1 MSIIT
6 KSKQVI
12 NNIIAAAKYGEL
24 TKAVTNNFYSAM
36 SLIPAYNSNLTYD
49 TIKQMLGDDTIS
61 NCINSKKQTVLSK
74 GWKITSA
81 ESDVDSPDYEK
92 YKEQADFVE
101 FCLTDG
107 LSNTSLND
115 VIENILSAG
124 MILPLSITEINYIQE
139 NTNWGIKTIFKNF
152 KTRLIEQLNYQFEIK
167 YNDFGDIESVKQ
179 NSVNIPL
186 EKLLLFKYQGDN
198 IIIDN
203 FSKLYKFWY
212 IKTVFEN
219 VKRNYLQLRSK
230 IPCAIKGDL
239 PTSNSAEYTALKN
252 FLDDIT
258 EGGRG
263 LLPKDYD
270 VQFPAFTIS
279 NFTDEIEKA
288 IETQNYKI
296 RFILEK
302 PMLLDKS
309 GSVGSYSLS
318 KNQLDDYYLNLQRTQ
333 QKLENII
340 NEAIYRLIII
350 NFPNETRFP
359 KLKINSLYEEDEA
372 TKVSKISAA
381 TDKRFI
387 NPENP
392 DDMNN
397 VREYLGLWKYK
408 EYEKQPEKQTSA
420 PDLAAINNLMTQY
433 AAQNKNVKIEA
444 EKENNTEI
452 ENIENQDDEKKMSDD
467 ATKIL
472 TVRDWQKPKFMS
484 DKEIDEVKTSMEK
497 IENEKSSD
505 ISLIAKKQIE
515 SLITYER
522 IEKILKNFNIESIAS
537 LNIPYFSEMQNK
549 FYQIINN
556 YYIETKRETKAQIKF
571 RKLIDFV
578 VTDEASEQVKKVLK
592 LTAYN
597 NTEKITAQIL
607 SIFQDNLKSG
617 LLNGLTAKQVYFNT
631 ISQIEN
637 KNLTDAQV
645 KTLLRTA
652 STDSYN
658 LARLEVLTDVTYG
671 WEYSAVL
678 DEVTTQQCRLLNGTV
693 YRKDDPLVEKIK
705 PANHYG
711 CRSILVSIIFEDEFK
726 SAQDEQGGANAINKK
741 AQDALVFIPNTFGG
755 LKNNNQVIK

>member
-1 MSIIT
+1 MAIIT
-6 KSKQVI
+6 RAKNII
-12 NNIIAAAKYGEL
+12 NNIIAASKYGEL
-24 TKAVTNNFYSAM
+24 TKAVTNNFYSTM
-36 SLIPAYNSNLTYD
+36 SLIPAYNSNLSFD

-74 GWKITSA
+74 GWKITPA
-81 ESDVDSPDYEK
+81 ESDVDSPEYEK
-92 YKEQADFVE
+92 YKEQSDFIE

-107 LSNTSLND
+107 LTNISLGD
-115 VIENILSAG
+115 IVEEILSAG
-124 MILPLSITEINYIQE
+124 IILPLSITEINYIQE

-152 KTRLIEQLNYQFEIK
+152 KTRLMEQLNHQFEVE
-167 YNDFGDIESVKQ
+167 YNEFGDIIGIKQ
-179 NSVNIPL
+179 NQQNIPL
-186 EKLLLFKYQGDN
+186 EKLLLFKYQGETV
-198 IIIDN
+198 IIDN
-203 FSKLYKFWY
+203 FSKLYKYWY
-212 IKTVFEN
+212 IKTVYEN
-219 VKRNYLQLRSK
+219 IERRYLELRSK
-230 IPCAIKGDL
+230 IPCVIKGNL
-239 PTSNSAEYTALKN
+239 PVFGSAEHTALQN
-252 FLDDIT
+252 FLDNIT

-263 LLPKDYD
+263 LLPPQYEIE
-270 VQFPAFTIS
+270 FPSFTVS
-279 NFTDEIEKA
+279 NFTAEIQNA
-288 IETQNYKI
+288 IEEQNYKI

-309 GSVGSYSLS
+309 GAVGSYSLS

-340 NEAIYRLIII
+340 NEAIYRLVII

-372 TKVSKISAA
+372 TKVNKISAA
-381 TDKRFI
+381 TDKGFI
-387 NPENP
+387 TPRNP

-397 VREYLGLWKYK
+397 AREYLGLWKFK
-408 EYEKQPEKQTSA
+408 EYEKEQEKQTDA
-420 PDLAAINNLMTQY
+420 PDLATINNLMTQY
-433 AAQNKNVKIEA
+433 AAQNKNA
-444 EKENNTEI
+444 EIDKENETIEETEI
-452 ENIENQDDEKKMSDD
+452 EEKAMSED
-467 ATKIL
+467 AEKIL
-472 TVRDWQKPKFMS
+472 TMRDWQKPRFLS

-505 ISLIAKKQIE
+505 ITLIANKQIE
-515 SLITYER
+515 SLITYDR

-549 FYQIINN
+549 FYQITNN
-556 YYIETKRETKAQIKF
+556 YYIDTKRETKAQIKF

-578 VTDEASEQVKKVLK
+578 VTDEAAEQVKKVLK

-617 LLNGLTAKQVYFNT
+617 LLSGLTAKQVYFNT
-631 ISQIEN
+631 IQQIEN
-637 KNLTDAQV
+637 KNITDAQV

-671 WEYSAVL
+671 WEYTAVL
-678 DEVTTQQCRLLNGTV
+678 DEATTEQCRLLNGTV
-693 YRKDDPLVEKIK
+693 YKKDDPLVEKIK

-711 CRSILVSIIFEDEFK
+711 CRSILVSIIFDDEFK
-726 SAQDEQGGANAINKK
+726 SAQDAQGGANAINKK
-741 AQDALVFIPNTFGG
+741 AQDAIVFIPNIFGG
-755 LKNNNQVIK
+755 LKNNSQVIK

>member
-24 TKAVTNNFYSAM
+24 TKTATNNFYTSISA
-36 SLIPAYNSNLTYD
+36 IPVYNNLNYD

-74 GWKITSA
+74 GWKITPA
-81 ESDVDSPDYEK
+81 ESDVDSPEYEK

-107 LSNTSLND
+107 LTNMCLND
-115 VIENILSAG
+115 IIEEILTAG
-124 MILPLSITEINYIQE
+124 IILPLSITEINYIQE
-139 NTNWGIKTIFKNF
+139 ETKWGIKTIFKNF
-152 KTRLIEQLNYQFEIK
+152 KTRLIEQLTRQFEVK

-179 NSVNIPL
+179 NGVNIPL
-186 EKLLLFKYQGDN
+186 EKLLLFKYQGEN
-198 IIIDN
+198 VIIDN
-203 FSKLYKFWY
+203 FSKLYKYWY
-212 IKTVFEN
+212 IKTVYEN
-219 VKRNYLQLRSK
+219 IERVYLELRSK
-230 IPCAIKGDL
+230 IPCVIKGNL
-239 PTSNSAEYTALKN
+239 PAVNSAEYVALQT
-252 FLDDIT
+252 FLDNIT

-263 LLPKDYD
+263 LLPPNYEIE
-270 VQFPAFTIS
+270 FPSFTVS
-279 NFTDEIEKA
+279 NFTQEIQNA
-288 IETQNYKI
+288 IEEQNYKI

-309 GSVGSYSLS
+309 GTVGSYSLS

-372 TKVSKISAA
+372 TKINKITAA
-381 TDKRFI
+381 TDKGFI
-387 NPENP
+387 TPRNP
-392 DDMNN
+392 DDMNKA
-397 VREYLGLWKYK
+397 REYLGLWKFK
-408 EYEKQPEKQTSA
+408 EYEKEQEKQTDV
-420 PDLAAINNLMTQY
+420 PDLATINNLMTQY
-433 AAQNKNVKIEA
+433 AAQNKNIKIEA

-556 YYIETKRETKAQIKF
+556 YYIDTKRETKAQIKF

-597 NTEKITAQIL
+597 NTEKITSQIL

-617 LLNGLTAKQVYFNT
+617 LLNGLTAKQVYYNT
-631 ISQIEN
+631 IQQIEN
-637 KNLTDAQV
+637 KNITDAQV

-652 STDSYN
+652 ATDSYN
-658 LARLEVLTDVTYG
+658 LARMEVLTDVTYG

-693 YRKDDPLVEKIK
+693 YRKDDPIVEKIR

-726 SAQDEQGGANAINKK
+726 SAQDAQGGANAINKK

>member
-24 TKAVTNNFYSAM
+24 TKAATNNFYTSISA
-36 SLIPAYNSNLTYD
+36 IPAYNNLSYA

-74 GWKITSA
+74 GWKITPA
-81 ESDVDSPDYEK
+81 ESDVDSTEYEK
-92 YKEQADFVE
+92 YKQQADFVE

-219 VKRNYLQLRSK
+219 VKRNYLELRSK

-239 PTSNSAEYTALKN
+239 PTPNSAEYTALKN

-309 GSVGSYSLS
+309 GAVGSYSLS

-359 KLKINSLYEEDEA
+359 KLKINSLYEEDEI
-372 TKVSKISAA
+372 TKINKITAA
-381 TDKRFI
+381 TDKGFI
-387 NPENP
+387 TPNNP

-397 VREYLGLWKYK
+397 AREYLGLWKFK
-408 EYEKQPEKQTSA
+408 EYEKEQEKQTDA
-420 PDLAAINNLMTQY
+420 PDLATINNLMTQY
-433 AAQNKNVKIEA
+433 AAQNKNA
-444 EKENNTEI
+444 EIDKENETIEETEI
-452 ENIENQDDEKKMSDD
+452 EEKAMSED

-472 TVRDWQKPKFMS
+472 TVKDWQKPRFMS

-497 IENEKSSD
+497 IEKEKSSD

-515 SLITYER
+515 SLITYDR

-556 YYIETKRETKAQIKF
+556 YYIDTKRETKAQIKF

-637 KNLTDAQV
+637 KNITDAQV

-671 WEYSAVL
+671 WEYTAVL
-678 DEVTTQQCRLLNGTV
+678 DEATTEQCRLLNGTV
-693 YRKDDPLVEKIK
+693 YKKDDPLVEKIK

-711 CRSILVSIIFEDEFK
+711 CRSILVSIIFEDDFK

-755 LKNNNQVIK
+755 LKNNNTVIK